1 MFTRL
6 ELVAVGPHDHA
17 ILDLSPTGRTD
28 VYGPSECGKSYLVE
42 GVCDTIGGAG
52 SDGKPLPVESIRD
65 GADRREGIVTTA
77 TGAVLR
83 RTCTRSGSVTRTIT
97 RADGS
102 VEKYASDEKLRAAL
116 RGLGNPD
123 LRYALAPFAW
133 RRLTVDGARP
143 LRDLLLRYL
152 PPADLRA
159 EVARLMAPA
168 VLRRDDPL
176 DGKGAENA
184 RRDANRRRDE
194 AAGRLASARERVA
207 EAAPAPTVTPEAL
220 SAARETVAAGERWER
235 HTAAWK
241 RWLDGVQSRGL
252 AITARDD
259 WRIRRDAIPA
269 APTDA
274 ESNAA
279 DARTRD
285 TEAAQTLAYDALR
298 NAEQARDKAAAA
310 LACVV
315 TDEPSRA
322 ARATLAAA
330 EKALSLV
337 PADDTCPT
345 CGQPWAE
352 ARAQRAAETERIEAL
367 RRAATEAEAGA
378 ADRLAARR
386 AGEQAALDA
395 ATAEVERLAAEAESD
410 DAKYDA
416 ARVASDALRDR
427 RTEHA
432 AALRALGPE
441 PTVPPEAPEPTA
453 PAGAQPTAEAL
464 AAAEHTIATA
474 AREAGAAEAAAIAAR
489 NATAAVGRE
498 TAAHAAAEA
507 EAARL
512 DALVQ
517 AVRKA
522 PSELARRQSEAL
534 GDLGPVS
541 LLWGDGTA
549 ASPAVSV
556 LCDKRPMERPY
567 CATGRQIIGDLWLR
581 RALRRV
587 MGAPWLPL
595 FVDEAQSAAGQT
607 WPEVEGPVV
616 YLWTTADGE
625 LRSVVTEAAEAA

>member
-1 MFTRL
+1 MSRWTL
-6 ELVAVGPHDHA
+6 TLKNLGPHESTEVA
-17 ILDLSPTGRTD
+17 LSATGRTD
-28 VYGPSECGKSYLVE
+28 VSGPSECGKSYLVE
-42 GVCDTIGGAG
+42 GFAAALSGRGA
-52 SDGKPLPVESIRD
+52 DGQPLPPGVIRD
-65 GADRREGIVTTA
+65 GADRCEVSVQTPKGGIIRRTA
-77 TGAVLR
+77 TAK
-83 RTCTRSGSVTRTIT
+83 GSKTRTLT
-97 RADGS
+97 RPGG
-102 VEKYASDEKLRAAL
+102 EPEPFTTDEAFRSAL
-116 RGLGNPD
+116 GPLGNPD
-123 LRYALAPFAW
+123 LVYALAPFAW
-133 RRLTVDGARP
+133 RRLLADNARP

-235 HTAAWK
+235 HTAARK
-241 RWLDGVQSRGL
+241 RWLDSVEARAQ
-252 AITARDD
+252 AVTALEA
-259 WRIRRDAIPA
+259 WQARRDAIPA
-269 APTDA
+269 APTDDLDGMRTVGRAA
-274 ESNAA
+274 ESRVTAAA
-279 DARTRD
+279 DA
-285 TEAAQTLAYDALR
+285 LA
-298 NAEQARDKAAAA
+298 NI
-310 LACVV
+310 
-315 TDEPSRA
+315 
-322 ARATLAAA
+322 RATLSGLR
-330 EKALSLV
+330 ERL
-337 PADDTCPT
+337 DDIDQNGGACPT
-345 CGQPWAE
+345 CG
-352 ARAQRAAETERIEAL
+352 AL
-367 RRAATEAEAGA
+367 WDQAATVADLRESLARSEEAERHAVVTRDHAQEDAREANA
-378 ADRLAARR
+378 AYTAAK
-386 AGEQAALDA
+386 ESAA
-395 ATAEVERLAAEAESD
+395 
-410 DAKYDA
+410 
-416 ARVASDALRDR
+416 
-427 RTEHA
+427 EHA

-464 AAAEHTIATA
+464 AAAEQTIATA

-498 TAAHAAAEA
+498 TAAHAAAVA